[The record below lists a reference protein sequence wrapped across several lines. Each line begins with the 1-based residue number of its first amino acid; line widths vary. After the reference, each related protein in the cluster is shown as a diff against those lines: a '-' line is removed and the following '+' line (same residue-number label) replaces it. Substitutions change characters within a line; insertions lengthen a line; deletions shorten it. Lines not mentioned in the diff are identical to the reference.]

1 MFFDHKNTMRNCSVY
16 CVGDESPI
24 ENVLSVDTSTKEVTF
39 CDKPIK
45 VDGNKVLTHELKFT
59 AIAPVYAGSP
69 FPCMFLCFP

>member
-16 CVGDESPI
+16 RVGDELPI

-39 CDKPIK
+39 CDKPIQL
-45 VDGNKVLTHELKFT
+45 DGDKVLTHDLKFT
-59 AIAPVYAGSP
+59 SIVPVYAGSP